1 MNGLKY
7 ANFVKFHFD
16 PFTFGKN
23 YPKIPSE
30 SSTMLFNLLT
40 WRHLVV
46 VSAYHMIFFID
57 LIIGSHSQSV
67 KIGSNFINFEFH
79 FPQSVNSFFSSKVYV

>member
-1 MNGLKY
+1 M
-7 ANFVKFHFD
+7 
-16 PFTFGKN
+16 
-23 YPKIPSE
+23 
-30 SSTMLFNLLT
+30 
-40 WRHLVV
+40 V